1 MACVVQWIAAEP
13 VGLVIVGPAP
23 RPVQK
28 AAASARVPLLRVPR
42 DARLPQMAQAV
53 RLLLTRRALQ
63 LAQRGAQIYRWLSQ
77 LSAENRGLDVLLAA
91 MAELSGHAVVLQDKR
106 LSVVGRVISEEGQ
119 ALWPAVEEV
128 LLAPA
133 QLPAFLRDRRQLN
146 EAVSPLYQT
155 LPVQGLARY
164 VMPVVVQQLGRG
176 FVSVLG
182 RAGALD
188 ALDALVAEHGA
199 GACALEMA
207 KAKAV
212 REAEKRWQ
220 GDFFEDL
227 VADRLTEQEAS
238 DRAERLELDAAAP
251 RVGLVMAWRGEAHP
265 SSRRLE
271 SLVNGVL
278 AASRAAAHVWRR
290 GDEVVALLAV
300 KAVDPIDQAFDLA
313 RALRAQARRQSPEA
327 ALAIGIGR
335 PVSEILDWPASY
347 RDARQAALVAARLA
361 LGRPLFFGDL
371 GIYRLLARLEGDGE
385 LRAFCQELL
394 GPLIAY
400 DQAHD
405 GPLIETLEAFFAC
418 HGNLSQAARRLHVHR
433 NTLLYRLERIAA
445 LSIVD
450 LDNEESRLATHLALK
465 VRRLL
470 CTET

>member
-1 MACVVQWIAAEP
+1 LSSEQ
-13 VGLVIVGPAP
+13 
-23 RPVQK
+23 
-28 AAASARVPLLRVPR
+28 
-42 DARLPQMAQAV
+42 
-53 RLLLTRRALQ
+53 LT
-63 LAQRGAQIYRWLSQ
+63 QRGAQIYRWLSQ
-77 LSAENRGLDVLLAA
+77 LSAENRGVDVLLAA
-91 MAELSGHAVVLQDKR
+91 MAELTGHAVVLQDKR
-106 LSVVGRVISEEGQ
+106 LAVVGHVVSEALQ
-119 ALWPAVEEV
+119 ACWAAIEAV
-128 LLAPA
+128 LLDPA
-133 QLPAFLRDRRQLN
+133 QVPASLRDRRQLDG
-146 EAVSPLYQT
+146 AASPVYQA
-155 LPVQGLARY
+155 LPVQDVARY
-164 VMPVVVQQLGRG
+164 VMPVVVKQLGRG
-176 FVSVLG
+176 FVSVIG
-182 RAGALD
+182 PAGALD

-227 VADRLTEQEAS
+227 LADRLTEQEAS
-238 DRAERLELDAAAP
+238 DRAERLELDAVAP
-251 RVGLVMAWRGEAHP
+251 RVGLVMAWQGTAHP

-271 SLVNGVL
+271 SLVNGVV
-278 AASRAAAHVWRR
+278 AAARASARVWRR
-290 GDEVVALLAV
+290 GDEIVALLVV

-313 RALRAQARRQSPEA
+313 WALRDRARQQYPD
-327 ALAIGIGR
+327 ALLTTGIGR

-347 RDARQAALVAARLA
+347 RDARHAALVAARLV
-361 LGRPLFFGDL
+361 LDRPLFFGDL

-385 LRAFCQELL
+385 LGAFCQELL

-418 HGNLSQAARRLHVHR
+418 HGNLSQAARQLHVHR

-450 LDNEESRLATHLALK
+450 LDNEENRLATHLALK

-470 CTET
+470 CTKT